1 MIMNEMGSSH
11 GQNDAVHQSSIHAT
25 PDVNHNL
32 AWQQPHVES
41 GVDCL
46 RLTSCDAVAASRQ
59 CCACLCDITMD
70 LLMSCRKHISRIYLY
85 PSQTFHFQNPCFETK
100 EIL

>member
-1 MIMNEMGSSH
+1 MGWPH
-11 GQNDAVHQSSIHAT
+11 AQDDDVHQSSIHAT

-46 RLTSCDAVAASRQ
+46 RLTSFDAAAANSQ
-59 CCACLCDITMD
+59 GCACHHDN
-70 LLMSCRKHISRIYLY
+70 K
-85 PSQTFHFQNPCFETK
+85 QEN
-100 EIL
+100 